1 MMTRIRARELCLSF
15 GRTPILNRVEFSVAA
30 GEIVAILGPSGSGK
44 TSLLN
49 LMAGLLVPTS
59 GTLDLAVGPCN
70 RGVSYL
76 TQEDRLLPWRT
87 AEMNARLPAEF
98 VPGEQRE
105 EGRVRART
113 LLEALGLKEAMGLY
127 PNALSGGMR
136 RRVALARTLTV
147 LQPLLLLDEPF
158 TGLDYELGLRAEDL
172 LMREILSSGCTSI
185 VVTHDIE
192 SAVSM
197 ADRVIVLA
205 GHPARIDEEVGC
217 GLGRVHQSAVS
228 ARSDP
233 RFAGLFLKLLRRI
246 APSDA

>member
-87 AEMNARLPAEF
+87 AEMNARLP
-98 VPGEQRE
+98 
-105 EGRVRART
+105 
-113 LLEALGLKEAMGLY
+113 ALGLKEAMGLY